1 MQRTKQRNFS
11 SYLNRFFSSDY
22 LYLFLIDALIMDHL
36 SERLEN
42 LRSQV
47 QKLGVAFKQL
57 NTKNEDF
64 EKENKE
70 LREKLSRKGEKI
82 KALKD
87 ERELIINAKS
97 LKDVGLSSKEARH
110 KINELI
116 RGIDKCIA
124 QLNQ

>member
-1 MQRTKQRNFS
+1 
-11 SYLNRFFSSDY
+11 
-22 LYLFLIDALIMDHL
+22 MDHL

-47 QKLGVAFKQL
+47 QKLSVAFNQL
-57 NTKNEDF
+57 NTKNEAL
-64 EKENKE
+64 EIENQE

-82 KALKD
+82 KALKE

-97 LKDVGLSSKEARH
+97 LTDVGMSSKEARH
-110 KINELI
+110 KINELV

>member
-1 MQRTKQRNFS
+1 
-11 SYLNRFFSSDY
+11 
-22 LYLFLIDALIMDHL
+22 MDHL

-47 QKLGVAFKQL
+47 QKLSVAFNQL
-57 NTKNEDF
+57 NTKNEAL
-64 EKENKE
+64 EIENQE

-82 KALKD
+82 KALKE
-87 ERELIINAKS
+87 ERELIVNARS
-97 LKDVGLSSKEARH
+97 LTDVGMSSKEARL
-110 KINELI
+110 KINELV

>member
-1 MQRTKQRNFS
+1 MDRFS
-11 SYLNRFFSSDY
+11 KTLV
-22 LYLFLIDALIMDHL
+22 
-36 SERLEN
+36 N

-47 QKLGVAFKQL
+47 QKL
-57 NTKNEDF
+57 NTVFNHLKIKNEDL
-64 EKENKE
+64 ERENIE
-70 LREKLSRKGEKI
+70 LREKLERKVDRI
-82 KALKD
+82 NALKN

-97 LKDVGLSSKEARH
+97 LKEVGLSSSEARH